1 MAPDL
6 SLDSDEWAG
15 MDISVR
21 RGNDHDPSWFAGL
34 DDRITAP
41 AAPFDLVIVGAG
53 ISGCVFAQRA
63 SKELGLRSLIVDKR
77 DHIGGNCYDFVNA
90 KGFRVSQYGVHLFHT
105 VHERV
110 W

>member
-41 AAPFDLVIVGAG
+41 A
-53 ISGCVFAQRA
+53 
-63 SKELGLRSLIVDKR
+63 
-77 DHIGGNCYDFVNA
+77 NA
-90 KGFRVSQYGVHLFHT
+90 RPKSSVCDR
-105 VHERV
+105 
-110 W
+110 